1 MQIPHNQNLAATP
14 LAEIIGFDSGW
25 GCRNFGCED
34 GPHKLSPSTIIH
46 RLTKAGVAVKWRGPL
61 GLKFLGDHAAATTKE
76 DTLEFTVTALRR
88 LFDTV
93 REATLARHVPVVI
106 GGDHSSAIGTWSGV
120 VNALQAEGNFGLIW
134 LDAHLD
140 AHTAETSHEGKWG
153 GWWHG
158 QPVTALTGWGLNT
171 FRTLGG
177 NAAKISPQHLSIIGP
192 HSFEP
197 SEAAFVAK
205 HGIRVYFLEE
215 VRKRGFAAVFQEA
228 YARATRGTAGFG
240 LSIDLDA
247 FQPGDAPGVGT
258 TEDEGLVA
266 GEVLPVLK
274 SLARQPAFR
283 GLEIAE
289 FNPHNDRDQKTL
301 HLLETLLETLFK
313 E

>member
-1 MQIPHNQNLAATP
+1 MQIPHNQNLEATP

-25 GCRNFGCED
+25 GCANFGCED
-34 GPHKLSPSTIIH
+34 GPHKLSASTIIH

-61 GLKFLGDHAAATTKE
+61 GLKFLGDHAAATAKE
-76 DTLEFTVTALRR
+76 QTLDHTLTALRR
-88 LFDTV
+88 LFETARD
-93 REATLARHVPVVI
+93 ASLARHIPVVI
-106 GGDHSSAIGTWSGV
+106 GGDHSSAIGTWAGV

-158 QPVTALTGWGLNT
+158 QPVTALTGWGLNA

-197 SEAAFVAK
+197 SEAAFVKK

-215 VRKRGFAAVFQEA
+215 VQQRGFRAVFEEA
-228 YARATRGTAGFG
+228 YARATQGTAGFG

-247 FQPGDAPGVGT
+247 FQPADAPGVGT
-258 TEDEGLVA
+258 TEAEGLA
-266 GEVLPVLK
+266 AAEVLPVLK
-274 SLARQPAFR
+274 SLARQRGFR

-289 FNPHNDRDQKTL
+289 FNPHNDRELKTQRL
-301 HLLETLLETLFK
+301 IEALLESLFT